1 MANRK
6 LPFGYRIQGGQI
18 QADEQESEVVRLIFD
33 GYAQYPSYD
42 RLTDALNGQDIPYS
56 PGKRWN
62 KNMVARILR
71 DGRYLGGSAYPQ
83 IVTPEAFRLA
93 QAAKPYVSGT
103 TDHPESKGI
112 RILARCGLCYRPMRR
127 ERKDIWHCPR
137 CTDTFA
143 KIKDENLIQS
153 VGWQLHRL
161 RGQPD
166 AIILS
171 SAPETESES
180 VQAAQD
186 KFDRETDK
194 PEFDEDAAKTAAL
207 ALASAKFNA
216 LGSQD
221 YETMRIRYT
230 LDHAE
235 QTDGLDIKL
244 LRQIT
249 KAVLIRPNG
258 AVSLQLKNGQITERS
273 QV

>member
-42 RLTDALNGQDIPYS
+42 RLTDALNGQDVPYS

-71 DGRYLGGSAYPQ
+71 DRRYLGGSTYPQ
-83 IVTPEAFRLA
+83 ILAPEAFRLA
-93 QAAKPYVSGT
+93 QTAKPDVLGT
-103 TDHPESKGI
+103 IDRPESKEI
-112 RILARCGLCYRPMRR
+112 RILAQCGLCHQPLRR
-127 ERKDIWHCPR
+127 ERKDSWHCPH
-137 CTDTFA
+137 CIGTFA

-153 VGWQLHRL
+153 VGWHLHRL

-166 AIILS
+166 TIVLS
-171 SAPETESES
+171 STPETESES
-180 VQAAQD
+180 VQTAQD
-186 KFDRETDK
+186 RFAHEMDK
-194 PEFDEDAAKTAAL
+194 PEFDEDAAKAAAL

-221 YETMRIRYT
+221 YETMRI
-230 LDHAE
+230 
-235 QTDGLDIKL
+235 
-244 LRQIT
+244 
-249 KAVLIRPNG
+249 
-258 AVSLQLKNGQITERS
+258 
-273 QV
+273 